1 MDVKPALTDVLSGS
15 PLAHI
20 ERHAEACLDCV
31 RMLRAYFEAAQSGD
45 WALAEKVQGDIV
57 RLESVADDLKMEVR
71 MNLPRGLW
79 MSVSRADLLDLVR
92 VQDTMANET
101 KDIAGLSLGRQLA
114 FPKKLDKSLFK
125 YIDTVIQTAEKT
137 VDVVTATRDLSRSA
151 FGARQVKLI
160 GSKCAAVEKI
170 ERSSDKLQSKLR
182 AKLRTHEEKISP
194 IDAMFLYQ
202 LLSQIGEVADHA
214 EKVSHRA
221 QIIAAS

>member
-1 MDVKPALTDVLSGS
+1 MDVKPALTDVFSGS

-31 RMLRAYFEAAQSGD
+31 KMLRAYFEATQAGD
-45 WALAEKVQGDIV
+45 WDQAEKVQGEIA
-57 RLESVADDLKMEVR
+57 RLESVADDIKMEVR

-114 FPKKLDKSLFK
+114 FPKKLDKALFK
-125 YIDTVIQTAEKT
+125 YIDTVIQTAEKA
-137 VDVVTATRDLSRSA
+137 VDVVAATRDLSKSA

-160 GSKCAAVEKI
+160 ASKCVSVEKT

-182 AKLRTHEEKISP
+182 AKLRDHEEKISP